1 LASLIF
7 LVFYVVVVDFDRRDG
22 GIEVEGTGNY
32 LSKLQLLEFYSTEA
46 EDAKESETTNQCK

>member
-7 LVFYVVVVDFDRRDG
+7 LVFYVVVDFDRRDG
-22 GIEVEGTGNY
+22 GIEDTGNY

-46 EDAKESETTNQCK
+46 EAEDAKESETTNQCK